1 MSYFCIM
8 KKLLLVLICLPFIGF
23 GQPPIVNIPDVNFKS
38 YLVGNSSINT
48 NRDTE
53 IQVSEATPFAG
64 SINCTNL
71 GIFDLTGIEAF
82 TALTSLNCDQNQ
94 LASLDVSAN
103 TALIELV
110 CSANQLTSL
119 DVSSNTALEEF
130 FISENQLTSLDV
142 SNNTALEE
150 LSCGENQLPSLDMS
164 NNTALTHLD
173 CGVNQLT
180 SLNVSNN
187 TALAILDCY
196 LNQLTSLDVSNN
208 TALIELDCA
217 GNILDSLDVSLNTNL
232 IELYCEQNQLTSL
245 DARNGNNQNLLQFKI
260 IDNPNLT
267 CINVDDVTYSTNNW
281 TNIDAQHYFSA
292 NCTLFVNLPD
302 ILNITNT
309 ERKLVKITDML
320 GRKIPIR
327 INTPLLYIYNDGT
340 TEKRIIFE

>member
-1 MSYFCIM
+1 MM

-23 GQPPIVNIPDVNFKS
+23 GQPPIVNIPDVNFKA

-64 SINCTNL
+64 SINCSGL

-82 TALTSLNCDQNQ
+82 TALTNLNCDQNK
-94 LASLDVSAN
+94 LVSLDVSAN
-103 TALIELV
+103 TALIDLV
-110 CSANQLTSL
+110 CFDNQLTSL
-119 DVSSNTALEEF
+119 DVSNNTALGEF
-130 FISENQLTSLDV
+130 LCYDNQLTSLDVSNNTVLELLFCYDNQLTSLDVSNNTGLERMICGSNQLTSLDV
-142 SNNTALEE
+142 SNNTALE
-150 LSCGENQLPSLDMS
+150 L
-164 NNTALTHLD
+164 LD
-173 CGVNQLT
+173 CERNQ
-180 SLNVSNN
+180 
-187 TALAILDCY
+187 
-196 LNQLTSLDVSNN
+196 
-208 TALIELDCA
+208 
-217 GNILDSLDVSLNTNL
+217 LDSLDVSVNTNL
-232 IELYCEQNQLTSL
+232 TELGCEQNQLTSL
-245 DARNGNNQNLLQFKI
+245 DARNGNNQNLLQFKV

-267 CINVDDVTYSTNNW
+267 CINVDDVTYSSNNW

-320 GRKIPIR
+320 GRKTPIR

>member
-64 SINCTNL
+64 SINCSGL

-82 TALTSLNCDQNQ
+82 TALTNLNCNQNK
-94 LASLDVSAN
+94 LVSLDVSAN
-103 TALIELV
+103 TALIELD
-110 CSANQLTSL
+110 CSDNQLTSLVVSNNTVLIELACYDNQLTSLDLSNNTVLELLFCYDNQLTSL
-119 DVSSNTALEEF
+119 DVSNNTDLYRM
-130 FISENQLTSLDV
+130 ICSSNQLTSLDV
-142 SNNTALEE
+142 SNNTALE
-150 LSCGENQLPSLDMS
+150 L
-164 NNTALTHLD
+164 LD
-173 CGVNQLT
+173 CERNQ
-180 SLNVSNN
+180 
-187 TALAILDCY
+187 
-196 LNQLTSLDVSNN
+196 
-208 TALIELDCA
+208 
-217 GNILDSLDVSLNTNL
+217 LDSLDVSVNTNL
-232 IELYCEQNQLTSL
+232 TELGCEQNQLTSL

-309 ERKLVKITDML
+309 ERKLVKITDMI

-327 INTPLLYIYNDGT
+327 INIPLLYIYNDGT